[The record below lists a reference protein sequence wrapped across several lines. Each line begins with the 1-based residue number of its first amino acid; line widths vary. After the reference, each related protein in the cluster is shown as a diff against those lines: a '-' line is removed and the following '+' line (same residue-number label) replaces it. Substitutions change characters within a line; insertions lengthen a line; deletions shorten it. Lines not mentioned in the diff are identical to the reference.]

1 MTFKEYCSLIKESP
15 DQVYSP
21 ARRKLTWYNKDAVT
35 FGTIHG
41 IKGLSPFFIYANPN
55 ARFTHFEMAQN
66 LATALEDIFTNY
78 THEYGSKIDR
88 ELLSKMF
95 YKGIIANKYWN
106 IPPEDAGRISTEIVN
121 SSFLMSKLK
130 SELLYSYLDKFTHG
144 AGTGETE
151 IEADLDDPVRTKLY
165 MNPGRV
171 WRENKVISFW
181 STQDQ
186 LTPEILDNTF
196 RQLKIA
202 DKNRYFIDV
211 VNTESLDALEIEET
225 NKKVLPSYKDFKTRK
240 SAPVNTSDEQKRKV
254 QEFMAKQH
262 GVAGAQ
268 KAKFGNELPPVG
280 AQRYAQQMPLPVRQQ
295 TMTSESYKTP

>member
-1 MTFKEYCSLIKESP
+1 
-15 DQVYSP
+15 
-21 ARRKLTWYNKDAVT
+21 
-35 FGTIHG
+35 
-41 IKGLSPFFIYANPN
+41 
-55 ARFTHFEMAQN
+55 
-66 LATALEDIFTNY
+66 
-78 THEYGSKIDR
+78 
-88 ELLSKMF
+88 
-95 YKGIIANKYWN
+95 
-106 IPPEDAGRISTEIVN
+106 
-121 SSFLMSKLK
+121 MSKLK
-130 SELLYSYLDKFTHG
+130 SELLYSYLDKFAFG
-144 AGTGETE
+144 VGTGETE

-171 WRENKVISFW
+171 WRESKVISFW

-211 VNTESLDALEIEET
+211 VNTESLDTLEIEET
-225 NKKVLPSYKDFKTRK
+225 NKKVLPSYRDFKTRK
-240 SAPVNTSDEQKRKV
+240 SAPVNTSDEQKRRV

-268 KAKFGNELPPVG
+268 KAKFGNELPPIG